1 MKCLKDKKTGKLSF
15 KVKKGGSK
23 KELDIKEDKGKDEKE
38 DKKTFPWKK

>member
-23 KELDIKEDKGKDEKE
+23 KEMDIKEEKGEEKE
-38 DKKTFPWKK
+38 EKKTFPWKK